1 MALQTITNIKI
12 GEIRIANF
20 NKLEVFQTIHD
31 HHTFSF
37 EVRQDLLVEEFKS
50 VMPFS
55 QKLYGEKISIEIKPI
70 EGLEDLIIGADS
82 KDYIMQFYGIVTEV
96 KLQKSRIKDVEET
109 IVIKGKSTTILLE
122 NGPECNSFTNMSLN
136 DIVNKVK
143 SHCDIDIDVR
153 PFYLDNLSYTVQY
166 NESNFAFLNRLAKR
180 NGHWFYYNGRT
191 AIFGSPGGLGSTPKL
206 MYGINMQDFDY
217 TLKLLPALFKVIEND
232 NNDGQYKTDETLK
245 YRKEADGF
253 HQNFLNRSNE
263 VFNKETI
270 IQLNQTPVGGSGR
283 RSSEEYAK
291 NKMRSVLSGLVEIK
305 ASSEVPGITIGN
317 EVRVIGVDM
326 QLESSYRVTQITHI
340 CDDGGGYENHFT
352 AVNFNGS
359 VFSPET
365 DPDLVPYCKSQTAIV
380 TANADPDGLS
390 GIKVQMPWQAAKG
403 ETTPYIPLMQ
413 NYGGDARGSHIIPE
427 IGDTV
432 FVDFQGNNAELPIV
446 LGTMTSRKEKSGYST
461 PNNDIKAIMHSRSGN
476 RIINDDATG
485 DITIES
491 QKGQTIAVVHGD
503 GNIRFKAPKNIELE
517 AGEDIILNA
526 GKNMSTNV
534 GLNKTNTIG
543 GSFTEKITGSKF
555 LTIGIDFVLT
565 VTGSVREWIK
575 GNKETESKD
584 IKKRAKEIF
593 INSTEENITMLG
605 AKNVN
610 NHSGETSK
618 NG

>member
-96 KLQKSRIKDVEET
+96 KLQKSRIKDVEEI

-143 SHCDIDIDVR
+143 SDCDIDIDVR
-153 PFYLDNLSYTVQY
+153 PFYLDNLPYTVQY

-191 AIFGSPGGLGSTPKL
+191 AIFGSPGGVGATPKL

-217 TLKLLPALFKVIEND
+217 TIKLLPALFKVIEND
-232 NNDGQYKTDETLK
+232 NNDGQYKIDETLK

-365 DPDLVPYCKSQTAIV
+365 DPDLVPHCKSQTAIV

-390 GIKVQMPWQAAKG
+390 GIKIQMPWQEAKG

-413 NYGGDARGSHIIPE
+413 NYGGDARGAHIIPE

-446 LGTMTSRKEKSGYST
+446 LGTITSRKEKSGYST

-491 QKGQTIAVVHGD
+491 QKGETIAVIHGD

-517 AGEDIILNA
+517 AGEDIVMKA
-526 GKNMSTNV
+526 GKN
-534 GLNKTNTIG
+534 I
-543 GSFTEKITGSKF
+543 KI
-555 LTIGIDFVLT
+555 D
-565 VTGSVREWIK
+565 
-575 GNKETESKD
+575 
-584 IKKRAKEIF
+584 AKEDIEVDAGYNISQEAQNDIYVNANGNIMEKSDNRTELVDKDF
-593 INSTEENITMLG
+593 SRTSDSSNEIASKASLYSHEEDMTIQSGKQVRINSTEKSNLF
-605 AKNVN
+605 
-610 NHSGETSK
+610 
-618 NG
+618 

>member
-96 KLQKSRIKDVEET
+96 KLQKSRLKDVEET

-136 DIVNKVK
+136 DIVKKVK
-143 SHCDIDIDVR
+143 SDCDIDIDVR
-153 PFYLDNLSYTVQY
+153 PFYLDNLPYTVQY

-191 AIFGSPGGLGSTPKL
+191 AIFGSPGGVGATPKL

-217 TLKLLPALFKVIEND
+217 TLKLIPALFKVIEND

-317 EVRVIGVDM
+317 EVRVTGVDM

-390 GIKVQMPWQAAKG
+390 GIQVQMPWQAAKG

-413 NYGGDARGSHIIPE
+413 NYGGDTRGSHIIPE

-461 PNNDIKAIMHSRSGN
+461 PNNDLKVLKTRSGITAIM
-476 RIINDDATG
+476 NDDATG

-491 QKGQTIAVVHGD
+491 QKGQTVAVVHGD
-503 GNIRFKAPKNIELE
+503 GNIRFKAPKNIEFE

>member
-12 GEIRIANF
+12 GEIRITNF

-70 EGLEDLIIGADS
+70 DGLEDLIIGADP

-96 KLQKSRIKDVEET
+96 KLQKSRIRDIEET
-109 IVIKGKSTTILLE
+109 IVIKGKSSTIVLE
-122 NGPECNSFTNMSLN
+122 NGPECNSFTNMSLS
-136 DIVNKVK
+136 DIVSRVK
-143 SHCDIDIDVR
+143 SGYDIDMDVR
-153 PFYLDNLSYTVQY
+153 PFYLDNLPYTVQY
-166 NESNFAFLNRLAKR
+166 NESNFSFLNRLAKR
-180 NGHWFYYNGRT
+180 NGHWLYYNGRT
-191 AIFGSPGGLGSTPKL
+191 TIFGSPGGVGGQPKL
-206 MYGINMQDFDY
+206 IYGINMQDFDY
-217 TLKLLPALFKVIEND
+217 TIKLLPAQFKVIEND
-232 NNDGQYKTDETLK
+232 NNGGEYRTDETLR

-263 VFNKETI
+263 VFNIETV
-270 IQLNQTPVGGSGR
+270 IQLNQTPAGGSGR
-283 RSSEEYAK
+283 QSSEEYAK
-291 NKMRSVLSGLVEIK
+291 NKMRAVLSSLVEMK
-305 ASSEVPGITIGN
+305 ASSEVPGITVGN
-317 EVRVIGVDM
+317 EVRVLGVDM

-365 DPDLVPYCKSQTAIV
+365 DPDLVPHCKSQTAIV

-390 GIKVQMPWQAAKG
+390 GIQVQMPWQAAKG
-403 ETTPYIPLMQ
+403 ETTPYIPLIQ
-413 NYGGDARGSHIIPE
+413 KYGGDARGSHIIPE

-446 LGTMTSRKEKSGYST
+446 MGTMTSRKEKSGYST
-461 PNNDIKAIMHSRSGN
+461 PNNDIKAVMHSRSGN

-491 QKGQTIAVVHGD
+491 QKGETIAVLYGD

-517 AGEDIILNA
+517 AGGDVLIAA
-526 GKNMSTNV
+526 GKNV
-534 GLNKTNTIG
+534 
-543 GSFTEKITGSKF
+543 KI
-555 LTIGIDFVLT
+555 
-565 VTGSVREWIK
+565 E
-575 GNKETESKD
+575 
-584 IKKRAKEIF
+584 AKEDIDVGAGNDMTQEAGNNISINAEGDIIEHSDNRTELVDKDF
-593 INSTEENITMLG
+593 KRTSDISNEIASEASLYSHEEDMTIQSGKQVRINSAENSNLF
-605 AKNVN
+605 
-610 NHSGETSK
+610 
-618 NG
+618 

>member
-143 SHCDIDIDVR
+143 SDCDIDIDVR

-191 AIFGSPGGLGSTPKL
+191 AIFGSPGGVGATPKL

-217 TLKLLPALFKVIEND
+217 TLKLIPALFKVIEND

-317 EVRVIGVDM
+317 EVRVTGVDM

-390 GIKVQMPWQAAKG
+390 GIQVQMPWQAAKG

-413 NYGGDARGSHIIPE
+413 NYGGDTRGSHIIPE

>member
-136 DIVNKVK
+136 DIVKKVK
-143 SHCDIDIDVR
+143 SDCDIDIDVR
-153 PFYLDNLSYTVQY
+153 PFYLDNLPYTVQY

-191 AIFGSPGGLGSTPKL
+191 AIFGSPGGVGATPKL

-217 TLKLLPALFKVIEND
+217 TLKLIPALFKVIEND

-283 RSSEEYAK
+283 RYSEEYAK

-317 EVRVIGVDM
+317 EVRVTGVDM
-326 QLESSYRVTQITHI
+326 QLESSYRITQITHI

-352 AVNFNGS
+352 AINFNGS

-461 PNNDIKAIMHSRSGN
+461 PNNDLKVMKTRSGITAIMNDADGSASLEDPSGN
-476 RIINDDATG
+476 
-485 DITIES
+485 
-491 QKGQTIAVVHGD
+491 KYFMD
-503 GNIRFKAPKNIELE
+503 GNGNTTIDAPKNLTIN

-526 GKNMSTNV
+526 GRDITTNAGQNIKETAIGYKETTTGLFYSIAVGADYLINVIGKMSEYIKGDKV
-534 GLNKTNTIG
+534 
-543 GSFTEKITGSKF
+543 SRTEKDRTRVSNGKIVAQSQGTHEQHS
-555 LTIGIDFVLT
+555 D
-565 VTGSVREWIK
+565 
-575 GNKETESKD
+575 
-584 IKKRAKEIF
+584 KEIKN
-593 INSTEENITMLG
+593 NSAEN
-605 AKNVN
+605 
-610 NHSGETSK
+610 TSMF
-618 NG
+618 

>member
-12 GEIRIANF
+12 GDIRIANF

-136 DIVNKVK
+136 DIVKKVK
-143 SHCDIDIDVR
+143 SDCDIDIDVR
-153 PFYLDNLSYTVQY
+153 PFYLDNLPYTVQY
-166 NESNFAFLNRLAKR
+166 NENNFAFLNRLAKR

-191 AIFGSPGGLGSTPKL
+191 AIFGSPGGVGATPKL

-217 TLKLLPALFKVIEND
+217 TLKLIPALFKVIEND

-317 EVRVIGVDM
+317 EVRVTGVDM

-340 CDDGGGYENHFT
+340 CDDGGGYENRFT

-390 GIKVQMPWQAAKG
+390 GIQVQMPWQAAKG
-403 ETTPYIPLMQ
+403 ETTPYIPLIQ
-413 NYGGDARGSHIIPE
+413 KYGGDARGSHIIPE

-491 QKGQTIAVVHGD
+491 QKGQTVAVVHGD
-503 GNIRFKAPKNIELE
+503 GNIRFKAPKNIEFE

>member
-122 NGPECNSFTNMSLN
+122 NGSECNSFTNMSLN

-143 SHCDIDIDVR
+143 SDCDIDMDVR
-153 PFYLDNLSYTVQY
+153 PFYLENLSYTVQY

-191 AIFGSPGGLGSTPKL
+191 TIFGSPGGVGAQPKL
-206 MYGINMQDFDY
+206 IYGINMQDFDY
-217 TLKLLPALFKVIEND
+217 TIKLIPALFKVIEND
-232 NNDGQYKTDETLK
+232 NNDGQYKTDETLR

-253 HQNFLNRSNE
+253 QQNFLNKSNE
-263 VFNKETI
+263 VFNKETV

-291 NKMRSVLSGLVEIK
+291 NKMRSILSGLVEMK

-317 EVRVIGVDM
+317 EVRVTGVDM
-326 QLESSYRVTQITHI
+326 QLESSYRVTEIMHI
-340 CDDGGGYENHFT
+340 CDDGGGYQNHFT

-365 DPDLVPYCKSQTAIV
+365 DPDLVPFCKSQTAIV
-380 TANADPDGLS
+380 TANKDPDGLS
-390 GIKVQMPWQAAKG
+390 AVQVQMPWQEAKG
-403 ETTPYIPLMQ
+403 QTTPYIPLIQ
-413 NYGGDARGSHIIPE
+413 NYGGDARGAHIIPE

-432 FVDFQGNNAELPIV
+432 FVDFQGNNPELPIV
-446 LGTMTSRKEKSGYST
+446 MGTMTSRKEKSGYST

-476 RIINDDATG
+476 RIVTDDATG

-491 QKGQTIAVVHGD
+491 QKGETIAVIHGD

-517 AGEDIILNA
+517 AGEDIIMKA
-526 GKNMSTNV
+526 GRNV
-534 GLNKTNTIG
+534 N
-543 GSFTEKITGSKF
+543 
-555 LTIGIDFVLT
+555 ID
-565 VTGSVREWIK
+565 
-575 GNKETESKD
+575 
-584 IKKRAKEIF
+584 AKENIDIEAGNNISEEAENDIYISANGNIMEKSDNRTEIAEKDF
-593 INSTEENITMLG
+593 QRTSDTSNEIASEVNLYSHQENMTIQSGKQVLINSTEKSNLF
-605 AKNVN
+605 
-610 NHSGETSK
+610 
-618 NG
+618 

>member
-12 GEIRIANF
+12 GEIRITNF
-20 NKLEVFQTIHD
+20 SKLEVFQTIHD

-70 EGLEDLIIGADS
+70 DGLEDLMIGADP

-96 KLQKSRIKDVEET
+96 RLQKSRIRDIEET
-109 IVIKGKSTTILLE
+109 IVIKGKSSTIVLE
-122 NGPECNSFTNMSLN
+122 NGPECNSFTNMPLS
-136 DIVNKVK
+136 DIVSKVK
-143 SHCDIDIDVR
+143 SGCDIDMDVR
-153 PFYLDNLSYTVQY
+153 PFYLDNLPYTVQY
-166 NESNFAFLNRLAKR
+166 NESNFSFLNRLAKR
-180 NGHWFYYNGRT
+180 NGHWLYYNGRT
-191 AIFGSPGGLGSTPKL
+191 TIFGSPGGVGGQPKL
-206 MYGINMQDFDY
+206 IYGINMQDFDY
-217 TLKLLPALFKVIEND
+217 TIKLLPAQFKVIEND
-232 NNDGQYKTDETLK
+232 NNGGQYRTDETLR

-263 VFNKETI
+263 VFNIETV
-270 IQLNQTPVGGSGR
+270 IQLNQTPAGGSGR
-283 RSSEEYAK
+283 QSSEEYAK
-291 NKMRSVLSGLVEIK
+291 NKMRAVLSSLVEMK
-305 ASSEVPGITIGN
+305 ASSEVPGITVGN
-317 EVRVIGVDM
+317 EVRVLGVDM

-365 DPDLVPYCKSQTAIV
+365 DPDLVPHCKSQTAIV

-390 GIKVQMPWQAAKG
+390 GIQVQMPWQAAKG
-403 ETTPYIPLMQ
+403 ETTPYIPLIQ
-413 NYGGDARGSHIIPE
+413 KYGGDARGSHIIPE

-446 LGTMTSRKEKSGYST
+446 MGTMTSRKEKSGYST
-461 PNNDIKAIMHSRSGN
+461 PNNDIKAVMHSRSGN

-491 QKGQTIAVVHGD
+491 QKGETIAVLYGD

-517 AGEDIILNA
+517 AGGDVLIAA
-526 GKNMSTNV
+526 GKNV
-534 GLNKTNTIG
+534 
-543 GSFTEKITGSKF
+543 KI
-555 LTIGIDFVLT
+555 
-565 VTGSVREWIK
+565 E
-575 GNKETESKD
+575 
-584 IKKRAKEIF
+584 AKEDIDVGAGNDMTQEAGNNISINAEGDIIEHSDNRTELVDKDF
-593 INSTEENITMLG
+593 KRTSDISNEIASEASLYSHEEDMTIQSGKQVRINSAENSNLF
-605 AKNVN
+605 
-610 NHSGETSK
+610 
-618 NG
+618 

>member
-136 DIVNKVK
+136 DIVKKVK
-143 SHCDIDIDVR
+143 SDCDIDIDVR
-153 PFYLDNLSYTVQY
+153 PFYLDNLPYTVQY

-191 AIFGSPGGLGSTPKL
+191 AIFGSPGGVGATPKL
-206 MYGINMQDFDY
+206 MYGINMQDFYY
-217 TLKLLPALFKVIEND
+217 TLKLIPALFKVIEND

-263 VFNKETI
+263 VFNRETI

-317 EVRVIGVDM
+317 EVRVTGVDM

-365 DPDLVPYCKSQTAIV
+365 DPDLVPFCKSQTAIV

-390 GIKVQMPWQAAKG
+390 GIQVQMPWQAAKG
-403 ETTPYIPLMQ
+403 ETTPYIPLIQ
-413 NYGGDARGSHIIPE
+413 KYGGDARGSHIIPE

-446 LGTMTSRKEKSGYST
+446 LGTMTSRKEKSSYST
-461 PNNDIKAIMHSRSGN
+461 PNNDIKAVMHSRSGN

-543 GSFTEKITGSKF
+543 GSFTEKITGSKS

-565 VTGSVREWIK
+565 VMGSVREWIK

-610 NHSGETSK
+610 NYSGETSK

>member
-136 DIVNKVK
+136 DIVKKVK
-143 SHCDIDIDVR
+143 SDCDIDIDVR
-153 PFYLDNLSYTVQY
+153 PFYLDNLPYTVQY

-191 AIFGSPGGLGSTPKL
+191 AIFGSPGGVGATPKL

-217 TLKLLPALFKVIEND
+217 TLKLIPALFKVIEND

-317 EVRVIGVDM
+317 EVRVTGVDM

-365 DPDLVPYCKSQTAIV
+365 DPDLVPFCKSQTAIV

-390 GIKVQMPWQAAKG
+390 GIQVQMPWQATKG

-503 GNIRFKAPKNIELE
+503 GNIRFKAPKNIEFE
-517 AGEDIILNA
+517 AGENIILNA

-555 LTIGIDFVLT
+555 ITIGIDFVLT

-575 GNKETESKD
+575 GNKETKSKD

>member
-136 DIVNKVK
+136 DIVKKVK
-143 SHCDIDIDVR
+143 SDCDIDIDVR
-153 PFYLDNLSYTVQY
+153 PFYLDNLPYTVQY

-191 AIFGSPGGLGSTPKL
+191 AIFGSPGGVGATPKL

-217 TLKLLPALFKVIEND
+217 TLKLIPALFKVIEND

-317 EVRVIGVDM
+317 EVRVTGVDM

-390 GIKVQMPWQAAKG
+390 GIQVQMPWQAAKG

-491 QKGQTIAVVHGD
+491 QKGETIAVIHGD

-517 AGEDIILNA
+517 AGEDIIMKA
-526 GKNMSTNV
+526 GRNV
-534 GLNKTNTIG
+534 NV
-543 GSFTEKITGSKF
+543 
-555 LTIGIDFVLT
+555 D
-565 VTGSVREWIK
+565 
-575 GNKETESKD
+575 
-584 IKKRAKEIF
+584 AKENIDIEAGNNISEEAENDIYISANGNVMEKSDNRTEIAEKDF
-593 INSTEENITMLG
+593 KRTSDTSNEIASEANLYSHQENMTIQSGKQVLINSAEKSNLF
-605 AKNVN
+605 
-610 NHSGETSK
+610 
-618 NG
+618 

>member
-109 IVIKGKSTTILLE
+109 IVIKGKGTTILLE

-136 DIVNKVK
+136 DIVKKVK
-143 SHCDIDIDVR
+143 SDCDIDIDVR
-153 PFYLDNLSYTVQY
+153 PFYLDNLPYTVQY

-191 AIFGSPGGLGSTPKL
+191 AIFGSPGGVGATPKL

-317 EVRVIGVDM
+317 EVRVTGVDM

-390 GIKVQMPWQAAKG
+390 GIQVQMPWQAAKG

-461 PNNDIKAIMHSRSGN
+461 PNNDLKVMKTRSGITAIMNDADGSASLEDPSGN
-476 RIINDDATG
+476 KYFMDGKGNTTIDVPKNLIIN
-485 DITIES
+485 
-491 QKGQTIAVVHGD
+491 
-503 GNIRFKAPKNIELE
+503 
-517 AGEDIILNA
+517 AGENININA
-526 GKNMSTNV
+526 GQNMDVKV
-534 GLNKTNTIG
+534 GLNKTNTVG
-543 GSFTEKITGSKF
+543 GNYTESITGSKF
-555 LTIGIDFVLT
+555 LTIGIDFMTKVMGNLAEF
-565 VTGSVREWIK
+565 VK
-575 GNKETESKD
+575 GNRESETGE
-584 IKKRAKEIF
+584 RKEIAKTASL
-593 INSTEENITMLG
+593 ISTEEHINVH
-605 AKNVN
+605 ASKNLN
-610 NHSGETSK
+610 KYSGENSI
-618 NG
+618 NS